1 MGGTSRKR
9 GPKVLGAVSIGLVAL
24 VVVVC
29 VQPAPSAAQSAPA
42 QPASAPPLSSA
53 AGTAPSQPP
62 SVPSHPQSEP
72 APSELQLQPEQ
83 APAPERPVPPLR
95 RYIPGFQESLEKLP
109 PFIRDT
115 DLNLHFR
122 TFYFDRVNPD
132 DSVNEAWAAGG
143 WLEYRSGWLFDTFRM
158 GAVGYTSQP
167 LYAPDDK
174 DGTQLL
180 ETGQEGI
187 TVLGQAYGQLR
198 YQDYALLTGYRQL
211 VDDGYVNRQD
221 NRMIPNTFEGVTLK
235 GQVGFV
241 AYNVGYLWDIKPR
254 NSDEFVSM
262 SQQAGGTGPSEGLVL
277 TSVTLTP
284 WKPLNIYVGNDYVP
298 NVFNTVFAKGEYTQP
313 LTEEWKLQVGL
324 QYTNQQSVG
333 DAQIGDFS
341 TWNVGLG
348 ARLLWRGL
356 GFLAAT
362 HFTGDGNNIQAP
374 YGTWPGYLSLIQ
386 TDFDHAGEKAWGVG
400 LTYDFGG
407 TLLPFQAP
415 GFLTRLAYA
424 RGTGIVDPS
433 TGASKPDEWEVDLD
447 LTWNV
452 RAVKG
457 LQVRFRNAYWD
468 NGGTQ
473 TGYQFRVILNYE
485 FDLL

>member
-1 MGGTSRKR
+1 MGATKKGR
-9 GPKVLGAVSIGLVAL
+9 GLWGPGSVSISLVVLVAL
-24 VVVVC
+24 GC
-29 VQPAPSAAQSAPA
+29 VLPPPSGAQTPQSR
-42 QPASAPPLSSA
+42 PASAPPVSQVQPVPNPLDVNSA
-53 AGTAPSQPP
+53 A
-62 SVPSHPQSEP
+62 VPGP
-72 APSELQLQPEQ
+72 APPE
-83 APAPERPVPPLR
+83 PVLR
-95 RYIPGFQESLEKLP
+95 RYVPGLQEGMEKLP
-109 PFIRDT
+109 AFIRDT

-132 DSVNEAWAAGG
+132 DSVNEAWAIGG

-167 LYAPDDK
+167 LYAPNDK

-180 ETGQEGI
+180 ATGQEGI

-198 YQDYALLTGYRQL
+198 YQDSALLTGYRQL

-235 GQVGFV
+235 GQIGFV
-241 AYNVGYLWDIKPR
+241 GYNVGYLWDIKPR
-254 NSDEFVSM
+254 NSDEFISM
-262 SQQAGGTGPSEGLVL
+262 SQQAGGKGPDEGLLL

-284 WKPLNIYVGNDYVP
+284 WKPLKVYLGNDYVP
-298 NVFNTVFAKGEYTQP
+298 DVFNTVFGKAEYSQP
-313 LTEEWKLQVGL
+313 LNQEWKLDVGV
-324 QYTNQQSVG
+324 QYTDQRSVG
-333 DAQIGDFS
+333 DAQIGSFT
-341 TWNVGLG
+341 TWNLGLG
-348 ARLLWRGL
+348 ARLSWRGL
-356 GFLAAT
+356 SLGAAG

-407 TLLPFQAP
+407 TLLPFRAP
-415 GFLTRLAYA
+415 GFLARLAYA

-452 RAVKG
+452 AAVKG
-457 LQVRFRNAYWD
+457 LQFRFRNAYWD

-473 TGYQFRVILNYE
+473 TGYQFRVIMNYE